1 MLRPLTAAKSDNHAR
16 GLQVLG
22 FASMR
27 LPFSLH
33 SKITPGSAAAI
44 LVSLLPLIYFLPA
57 TCGNLVISPDD
68 GVIFN
73 VPLRVAVAN
82 LLQAGYL
89 PLWNPYIFGGM
100 PLFGAAQAGVLF
112 PLNWFYLSFSAPVA
126 TNLMMLSTYVL
137 AALGAYLYA
146 RRSGASIAGAV
157 ATSLVWQWSAFMVAK
172 VGQANVIQTAALLPW
187 VLWAIDGYGMSG
199 KRARGVLLAVLVA
212 LQLFAGHQQAF
223 AYSFLLAAAYAVIMA
238 RNTSGRVRTSYLG
251 SLALLTA
258 GVAVAAVQVLPTIE
272 LLRNSLRAAASY
284 DFFSSFSMP
293 PRFVLTFFAPFIMG
307 GGDGKLFRAPYT
319 GPAFAGEYIAYVGAA
334 TLMLALVALL
344 LKPDGR
350 TKFWALVAGVCLALA
365 FGRFLPLDLYKLVY
379 HVPVLNLFRVP
390 ARHLMEVEFAL
401 AVLAGRGL
409 TAIAAAP
416 RSAKVLRLVGAA
428 GGLVFLLTCLAVS
441 WWRPSGFQLGRLA
454 PVTLLRAPELFI
466 PILIAGMSALAL
478 WVFVRNR
485 EGRLGRS
492 LAFLFGVLVLD
503 LCLWGQASGWHLSP
517 TPAHP
522 LWHEPGSVRML
533 RNLQLDDR
541 GNASFRI
548 LTEVQPFFVNT
559 GRDEAEKF
567 KLDEFMM
574 SLQPDTYAMYGIENA
589 AGYDG
594 FGVARYSKLAGDLK
608 LWGELTDP
616 ARSLRGPG
624 REFDILNVRYLLKQS
639 PRGEARRQ
647 AAERAPLAAIPQPR
661 ASPASISLGGFSFA
675 DEELGAPSLVKSERL
690 VFAMPPT
697 EANSIA
703 LVTSLAW
710 STDVKEG
717 EVVGHL
723 RVRTEDGKKFSFQLR
738 AGEHTSEWSQDRPD
752 LQSKILH
759 RRAPVATS
767 FVVADPSGNFE
778 GHTYVATFS
787 FPEVIRV
794 AGGEI
799 EVATIKSVPNLA
811 LDVKRLSLLKGS
823 AAEPLRGEWIE
834 KLPARQDDEDSAT
847 DSSMSMGG
855 GRWRLAAENA
865 YLMIYENTR
874 SLPRAWLAT
883 AELVTTEE
891 EELRVI
897 RTGKLPGGLAWE
909 PLQTALVEAP
919 TGINL
924 AGAVTPGSAKV
935 TRHEPNQIDV
945 KTVSATPSLLVLS
958 ENHYPGWRAQV
969 DGQAVDVLRVD
980 YNLRGVTVPAGNHLV
995 EFVYQPGS
1003 VLAGLIISLLTLV
1016 ALVLWWGGIANRL
1029 VARFGEPKV

>member
-1 MLRPLTAAKSDNHAR
+1 
-16 GLQVLG
+16 
-22 FASMR
+22 
-27 LPFSLH
+27 
-33 SKITPGSAAAI
+33 
-44 LVSLLPLIYFLPA
+44 
-57 TCGNLVISPDD
+57 
-68 GVIFN
+68 VIFN

-82 LLQAGYL
+82 LLHAGYL
-89 PLWNPYIFGGM
+89 PLWNPYIFCGM

-112 PLNWFYLSFSAPVA
+112 PLNWFYLAFSAPVA
-126 TNLMMLSTYVL
+126 TNLMMLSTYAV

-172 VGQANVIQTAALLPW
+172 VGQTNVVQTAALLPW

-199 KRARGVLLAVLVA
+199 KRARGVLLAALVA
-212 LQLFAGHQQAF
+212 LQVFAGHQQTF
-223 AYSFLLAAAYAVIMA
+223 AYSFLLAVAYAVIMA
-238 RNTSGRVRTSYLG
+238 RTASGRVRTSYLW
-251 SLALLTA
+251 SLGLLTA
-258 GVAVAAVQVLPTIE
+258 GVAVAAVQILPTIE
-272 LLRNSLRAAASY
+272 LLRNSIRAAASY

-307 GGDGKLFRAPYT
+307 GGDGRLFRAPYI

-334 TLMLALVALL
+334 TLMLALVSLL

-365 FGRFLPLDLYKLVY
+365 FGRFLPLGLYKLVY
-379 HVPVLNLFRVP
+379 YVPVLNLFRVP

-409 TAIAAAP
+409 TAIASSP

-428 GGLVFLLTCLAVS
+428 GGLVFLLTCLTGS
-441 WWRPSGFQLGRLA
+441 CWRPSGFQLGRVA
-454 PVTLLRAPELFI
+454 PVTILRAPELFV
-466 PILIAGMSALAL
+466 PILLAGMSAVAL
-478 WVFVRNR
+478 WYFAHNR

-492 LAFLFGVLVLD
+492 LGFLFGALVLD
-503 LCLWGQASGWHLSP
+503 LCLWGQASGWRLSP

-533 RNLQLDDR
+533 RNLEQADR
-541 GNASFRI
+541 GNTPSRI
-548 LTEVQPFFVNT
+548 LTEVQPFFINT

-567 KLDEFMM
+567 RLGEFMM
-574 SLQPDTYAMYGIENA
+574 SLQPDTYMMYGVENA

-594 FGVARYSKLAGDLK
+594 FGLARYSKLAGDMK

-616 ARSLRGPG
+616 ERSLRGPG

-639 PRGEARRQ
+639 PQGEARRK
-647 AAERAPLAAIPQPR
+647 AAEQASLVALPR
-661 ASPASISLGGFSFA
+661 PSATPTQINLGGFSFA
-675 DEELGAPSLVKSERL
+675 DGELGAPPLVNGERL
-690 VFAMPPT
+690 VFALPPT
-697 EANSIA
+697 EANGIA

-710 STDVKEG
+710 STDVKDE

-723 RVRTEDGKKFSFQLR
+723 RLRAEDGKKFSFQLR
-738 AGEHTSEWSQDRPD
+738 AGEHTSEWSHDRPD

-759 RRAPVATS
+759 RRAPLATS

-778 GHTYVATFS
+778 SHSYVARFS
-787 FPEVIRV
+787 FPEMIRV

-799 EVATIKSVPNLA
+799 EVAAIKSAPNLT
-811 LDVKRLSLLKGS
+811 LDVKRLSLLKDS
-823 AAEPLRGEWIE
+823 AAEPVRGEWVE
-834 KLPARQDDEDSAT
+834 KLPARQDDEDSAK
-847 DSSMSMGG
+847 DSSMSLGG

-865 YLMIYENTR
+865 YLLIYENTR

-883 AELVTTEE
+883 AEFVTTEE

-897 RTGKLPGGLAWE
+897 RTGKLPGGLSWE

-924 AGAVTPGSAKV
+924 AGTVTSGSAKV
-935 TRHEPNQIDV
+935 TRHEANHIDV
-945 KTVSATPSLLVLS
+945 KTVSAAPSVLVLS
-958 ENHYPGWRAQV
+958 ENYYPGWRAQV
-969 DGQAVDVLRVD
+969 DGQTVDVKRVD

-995 EFVYQPGS
+995 EFVYQPRS
-1003 VLAGLIISLLTLV
+1003 VLAGLIVSLLTLA
-1016 ALVLWWGGIANRL
+1016 ALVLWSGGIANRL
-1029 VARFGEPKV
+1029 VAQFGKPKV